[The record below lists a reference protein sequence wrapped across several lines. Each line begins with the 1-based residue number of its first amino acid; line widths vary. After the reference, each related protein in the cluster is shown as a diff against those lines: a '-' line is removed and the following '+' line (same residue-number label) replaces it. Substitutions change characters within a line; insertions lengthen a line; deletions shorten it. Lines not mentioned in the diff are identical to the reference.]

1 MFRRAALGLSRIVVT
16 PRTAKH
22 RFFKFE
28 RSRLQF
34 ESEVVGIAIEGA
46 EGLGVLSSAI
56 HLAWVDANAASF
68 GAFIGNIRYNQT
80 RCFDPFPFP
89 VIKDEALRVRIC
101 TLAEHLDAHRKRQ
114 QAAHAD
120 LTLTG
125 IYNVLEKL
133 KSGEAL
139 NAKDKLIHEH
149 GLVSVLKQLH
159 DELDLAVLDAY
170 GWADLAPLMQC
181 VNGNAPHPN
190 GASRDDAI
198 RELDEALLERLVAL
212 NAERAAEEARGLIR
226 WLRPDFQNPSAH
238 SAPDQSEIDTGD
250 DDSEPS
256 VATVATA
263 TTRTPW
269 PKDLTDQVRAIA
281 DTLASAPAPLTESE
295 LADRFTGRGRWRER
309 LPRILDMLVALGNV
323 KQADGR
329 YRRV

>member
-1 MFRRAALGLSRIVVT
+1 MRIALAGLTRYIVT
-16 PRTAKH
+16 PYTAKF
-22 RFFKFE
+22 RPFVFVDGAILPDAMAYAIA
-28 RSRLQF
+28 SDNPLLL
-34 ESEVVGIAIEGA
+34 GI
-46 EGLGVLSSAI
+46 LSSLVHVTWAI
-56 HLAWVDANAASF
+56 AA
-68 GAFIGNIRYNQT
+68 GGTLEDRPRYNKSV
-80 RCFDPFPFP
+80 CFEPFPFP
-89 VIKDEALRVRIC
+89 PFDTPDSTNLQSRIR

-139 NAKDKLIHEH
+139 NAKEKLIHEH

-281 DTLASAPAPLTESE
+281 DTLASAPAPLSE
-295 LADRFTGRGRWRER
+295 ADLADRFTGRGRWRER

-329 YRRV
+329 YRRA